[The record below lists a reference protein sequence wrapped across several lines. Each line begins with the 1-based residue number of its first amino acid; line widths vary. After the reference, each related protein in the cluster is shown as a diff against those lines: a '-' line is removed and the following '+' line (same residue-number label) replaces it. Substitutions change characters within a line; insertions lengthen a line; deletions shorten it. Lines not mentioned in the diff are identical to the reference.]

1 MATRTCQL
9 ALLAIIETDVISIA
23 IKGHFES
30 ALSVVQSDMWPWSVA
45 ALKWYRLL
53 PHFSPHYP
61 HHHQRHPIPSNSLS
75 LHRSSRVS
83 SPLSPPTTPP
93 PPSLR
98 FRTLIPS
105 AVALTAAT
113 ATALRITPYRSCPL
127 LRPRSCLRSSL
138 QLPRP
143 GRAPSLPPPATGLP
157 SNTLPPLH
165 PRTFAT
171 QTDRQTDTHT
181 HSHANKLIHAP
192 LTKHTWTHTLTL
204 APNYQQPQAQFRS
217 SSVLHLQNHT
227 TPAFAQ
233 STSSAQ
239 SPYSTRHPTCTSLA
253 PTPLRADPLVRT
265 TDSESPI
272 ASYTAST

>member
-171 QTDRQTDTHT
+171 QTDRQT
-181 HSHANKLIHAP
+181 
-192 LTKHTWTHTLTL
+192 HTLTRKQTHPRTIHQTYLDPYTHPRTQLPAASGPVSLKLRL
-204 APNYQQPQAQFRS
+204 ALAESHHASIRPIHQL
-217 SSVLHLQNHT
+217 SSVSIQH
-227 TPAFAQ
+227 
-233 STSSAQ
+233 TSSDLHE
-239 SPYSTRHPTCTSLA
+239 PSTN
-253 PTPLRADPLVRT
+253 TP
-265 TDSESPI
+265 
-272 ASYTAST
+272 